1 VGDAPVF
8 CFREICTF
16 GVISSSLGQ
25 KPLTTKWCYDPT
37 QGDLPGSQAQILP
50 PPLPPTSLFTPYPSS
65 QSTYLKSTHLQ
76 CMSPR
81 RNWDS
86 PNPSPARECAPTP
99 GIKGRRHTRLRVK
112 GWGSPNSDD
121 WRKSL
126 ALCLLCAHPY
136 SSNRFQF
143 NCIFSY
149 NVQTVLKNSSHF
161 SLRPKINNIQNSKH
175 MSSS

>member
-1 VGDAPVF
+1 MPGIVLGDAPDAKTTLLAILNTHASTMEMPGIVLGDAPVL

-37 QGDLPGSQAQILP
+37 QGDLPGSQAQIQL
-50 PPLPPTSLFTPYPSS
+50 PPLPPNLAI
-65 QSTYLKSTHLQ
+65 LH
-76 CMSPR
+76 
-81 RNWDS
+81 
-86 PNPSPARECAPTP
+86 PTP
-99 GIKGRRHTRLRVK
+99 
-112 GWGSPNSDD
+112 
-121 WRKSL
+121 
-126 ALCLLCAHPY
+126 PY

-161 SLRPKINNIQNSKH
+161 SLRPKINDIKNSKH